1 MHVWRFCEFVMDIQ
15 ALLVKARPQYLG
27 VVALAIIGLFSV
39 LSTLTSFTSW
49 LWRYFLR
56 PGKKLSRYGS
66 WALVTGCTD
75 GIGKA
80 FCFQFAKQRLNLILV
95 GRSNDKLETLATEI
109 KGKYNV
115 QVHTVVVD
123 FTDTDLNSGLS
134 RIQELVRTLDVGVLV
149 NNAGLSYP
157 YARFFHEVDAE
168 LTANILRMNV
178 EVIVR
183 MVQMVLPG
191 MLKRKR
197 GAIVN
202 IGSGSASVLPSDP
215 LYALYAGSKG
225 FIDKFSRNL
234 YVEYKH
240 SGIDVQCQ
248 APLHVA
254 TKLASIRRSSF
265 FCPSPNTYAHS
276 GVKWIGYEPLCSP
289 YWPHSLLWKI
299 VKWLPESL
307 FDAVRFKACMDVR
320 RRGKAKEA
328 RKKDEF

>member
-1 MHVWRFCEFVMDIQ
+1 MVMEIP
-15 ALLVKARPQYLG
+15 AAFVKASPQYLAI
-27 VVALAIIGLFSV
+27 VALAILGLFS
-39 LSTLTSFTSW
+39 LLRILTNFLTW

-56 PGKKLSRYGS
+56 PGKTLTRYGS

-75 GIGKA
+75 GIGRA
-80 FCFQFAKQRLNLILV
+80 FCFQLAKQRLNLILI
-95 GRSNDKLETLATEI
+95 GRTKEKLETLAAEL
-109 KGKYNV
+109 KGKYSV
-115 QVHTVVVD
+115 QVQTVLLD
-123 FTDTDLNSGLS
+123 FTDADLNGRLS
-134 RIQELVRTLDVGVLV
+134 RVGELVSGLDVGVLV

-183 MVQMVLPG
+183 MVQIVLPG

-215 LYALYAGSKG
+215 LYALYAGTKG

-254 TKLASIRRSSF
+254 TKLASIKRSSF
-265 FCPSPNTYAHS
+265 FCPSPGAYARS

-289 YWPHSLLWKI
+289 YWAHSLLWR
-299 VKWLPESL
+299 VVDMLPEPL
-307 FDAVRFKACMDVR
+307 FDAVRFKSCMDVR

-328 RKKDEF
+328 RKKDEL

>member
-1 MHVWRFCEFVMDIQ
+1 MVDFTQIS
-15 ALLVKARPQYLG
+15 ALVSNSPPEYKAIA
-27 VVALAIIGLFSV
+27 ALAIVGAFSLLGT
-39 LSTLTSFTSW
+39 LSRLCIW

-56 PGKKLSRYGS
+56 PGKTLTRYGS

-80 FCFQFAKQRLNLILV
+80 YCFQLAKRRLNLILI
-95 GRSNDKLETLATEI
+95 GRTPEKLDALASEL
-109 KGKYNV
+109 KAKYKSV
-115 QVHTVVVD
+115 QVKTIVLD
-123 FTDTDLNSGLS
+123 FTHPDLAAGLS
-134 RIQELVRTLDVGVLV
+134 RIEQLVSELEVGILV

-183 MVQMVLPG
+183 MVQIVLPH

-215 LYALYAGSKG
+215 LYALYAGTKG

-240 SGIDVQCQ
+240 NGIDVQCQ

-265 FCPSPNTYAHS
+265 FAPSPDGYARS

-289 YWPHSLLWKI
+289 YWPHSLLWKL
-299 VKWLPESL
+299 VDMLPDSL
-307 FDAVRFKACMDVR
+307 FDMVRFQACLDVR
-320 RRGKAKEA
+320 KRGKAKDE
-328 RKKDEF
+328 RKKEK

>member
-1 MHVWRFCEFVMDIQ
+1 MVEIPEIR
-15 ALLVKARPQYLG
+15 ALLANSPPEYK
-27 VVALAIIGLFSV
+27 ALAALAVVGVFSLV
-39 LSTLTSFTSW
+39 GTLSRLCTW

-56 PGKKLSRYGS
+56 PGKNLSRYGS
-66 WALVTGCTD
+66 WAVVTGCTD
-75 GIGKA
+75 GIGKG
-80 FCFQFAKQRLNLILV
+80 FCFQLAKRRLNLILI
-95 GRSNDKLETLATEI
+95 GRSQEKLESLTSELKA
-109 KGKYNV
+109 KYKSV
-115 QVHTVVVD
+115 QVRTVLLD
-123 FTDTDLNSGLS
+123 FTHSDLSSGFAQIEQLLS
-134 RIQELVRTLDVGVLV
+134 ELDVGILV

-168 LTANILRMNV
+168 LTANILRVNV

-183 MVQMVLPG
+183 MVQIILPH
-191 MLKRKR
+191 MLKRKH

-215 LYALYAGSKG
+215 LYALYAGTKG

-265 FCPSPNTYAHS
+265 FCPSPDTYARS
-276 GVKWIGYEPLCSP
+276 AVKWIGYEPLCTP
-289 YWPHSLLWKI
+289 YWPHSLLWKLVNLI
-299 VKWLPESL
+299 PHSL
-307 FDAVRFKACMDVR
+307 VDTVRFQSCMDVR
-320 RRGKAKEA
+320 KRGKAKEA
-328 RKKDEF
+328 RKKDQ

>member
-1 MHVWRFCEFVMDIQ
+1 MVDLTEIP
-15 ALLVKARPQYLG
+15 ALFSNSPPEYKAIA
-27 VVALAIIGLFSV
+27 ALAFVGVFS
-39 LSTLTSFTSW
+39 LLGTLCRLCTW

-56 PGKKLSRYGS
+56 PGKTLTRYGS

-80 FCFQFAKQRLNLILV
+80 YCFQFAKRRLNLILV
-95 GRSNDKLETLATEI
+95 GRTQERLDSLASEL
-109 KGKYNV
+109 KAKYKSL
-115 QVHTVVVD
+115 QVHTVVID
-123 FTDTDLNSGLS
+123 FTHPDLASGLS
-134 RIQELVRTLDVGVLV
+134 RVEQLVSELDVGILV

-168 LTANILRMNV
+168 LTANILRLNV

-183 MVQMVLPG
+183 MVQIVLPH

-215 LYALYAGSKG
+215 LYALYAGTKG

-240 SGIDVQCQ
+240 NGIDVQCQ

-265 FCPSPNTYAHS
+265 FCPSPDVYARS

-289 YWPHSLLWKI
+289 YWPHSLLWKL
-299 VKWLPESL
+299 VKVIPHSL
-307 FDAVRFKACMDVR
+307 FDTIRFQSCLDVR
-320 RRGKAKEA
+320 KRGIAKEE
-328 RKKDEF
+328 RKKGQ